1 MKFTPSTAA
10 AIGIIFLVIMQLIV
24 LKNSVEKKI
33 FGRNFKVK
41 NRAL

>member
-24 LKNSVEKKI
+24 LK
-33 FGRNFKVK
+33 
-41 NRAL
+41 L